1 MSSTLARIHS
11 VVAARLGLTV
21 AEVAAAQSLAD
32 LEIDSLGLID
42 VIFDVEKAL
51 QINIPDA
58 ALKEIQSMEDLVRIV
73 DALQADAATPGVLH
87 A

>member
-1 MSSTLARIHS
+1 MKSTLERIQA
-11 VVAARLGLTV
+11 VVAARLDLPV
-21 AEVAAAQSLAD
+21 EQVAAAQSLAE

-58 ALKEIQSMEDLVRIV
+58 AMKEIRSMDDLVRV
-73 DALQADAATPGVLH
+73 VEGLQAGMPALQH

>member
-1 MSSTLARIHS
+1 MKSTLERIQA
-11 VVAARLGLTV
+11 VVAARLDLPV
-21 AEVAAAQSLAD
+21 EQVAAAQSLAE

-58 ALKEIQSMEDLVRIV
+58 AMKEIQSMDDLVRV
-73 DALQADAATPGVLH
+73 VEGLQAGMPVLQH